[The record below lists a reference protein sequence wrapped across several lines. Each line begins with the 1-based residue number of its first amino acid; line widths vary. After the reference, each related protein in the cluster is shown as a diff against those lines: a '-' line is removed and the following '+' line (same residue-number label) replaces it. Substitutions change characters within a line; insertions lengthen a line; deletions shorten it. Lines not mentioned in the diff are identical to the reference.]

1 MTFEEIVSTAAF
13 ENNSGNNNMP
23 LGTLAGR
30 GVMTDKHKGGFI
42 DVKIDEPSII
52 MGIISLTPR
61 IAYSQGNHWKGNLKT
76 MNDIHKPALDEI
88 GYQDLITD
96 QMHYGDTIINQKG
109 W

>member
-1 MTFEEIVSTAAF
+1 
-13 ENNSGNNNMP
+13 MP

-30 GVMTDKHKGGFI
+30 GVMTDKHKGGYI

-96 QMHYGDTIINQKG
+96 QMHYGDSIIMPNGQVTFKSAG
-109 W
+109 THTN